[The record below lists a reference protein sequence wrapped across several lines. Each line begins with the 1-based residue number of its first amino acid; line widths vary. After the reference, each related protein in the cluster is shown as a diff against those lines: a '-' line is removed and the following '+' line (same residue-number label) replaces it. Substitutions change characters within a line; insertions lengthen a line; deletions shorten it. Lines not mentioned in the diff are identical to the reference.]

1 MIGYDVYEVVHEET
15 RNAAISRKNETAGS
29 CSSVV
34 EHSLGKGEVVRSIR
48 IKSTKNENAKKW
60 KPTFWRPSQSN
71 PVAKPHVFDWQ
82 DPICSI
88 HC

>member
-1 MIGYDVYEVVHEET
+1 MSGYDVYGFVHEET

-48 IKSTKNENAKKW
+48 IKSTNIDFGQKYN
-60 KPTFWRPSQSN
+60 PTVDRIQRFNTDWQSQS
-71 PVAKPHVFDWQ
+71 VLKVKPKR
-82 DPICSI
+82 SI

>member
-1 MIGYDVYEVVHEET
+1 MSGYDVYEFVREES

-48 IKSTKNENAKKW
+48 IKSTNIGFGQKYNRTCDRIQRVNTAGKAS
-60 KPTFWRPSQSN
+60 RY
-71 PVAKPHVFDWQ
+71 
-82 DPICSI
+82 
-88 HC
+88 

>member
-1 MIGYDVYEVVHEET
+1 MSGFDVYEFVHEET

-48 IKSTKNENAKKW
+48 IKSTKNKNAKKW
-60 KPTFWRPSQSN
+60 KPTFARAGKSN
-71 PVAKPHVFDWQ
+71 LVAKPHGFAE
-82 DPICSI
+82 
-88 HC
+88 